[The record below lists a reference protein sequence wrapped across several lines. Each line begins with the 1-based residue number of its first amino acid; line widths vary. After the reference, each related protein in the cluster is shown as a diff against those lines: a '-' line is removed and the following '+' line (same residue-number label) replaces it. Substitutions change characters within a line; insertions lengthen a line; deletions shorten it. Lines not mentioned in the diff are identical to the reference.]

1 MGDLFS
7 DYPLGAAWDEM
18 FDAAGK
24 PRPCSEAV
32 HDVVRGLPSDELRAR
47 ADALALS
54 FLDRGV
60 TFALGGEER
69 PFPLDI
75 VPRIITADEWAVLAK
90 GVAQRVRALEA
101 FLADVYDSG
110 QIFVDGVMP
119 RRLIAT
125 SAHFHRAAADVT
137 PANGVRVLVSGID
150 VIRDEA
156 GKFRVLEDNIR
167 TPSGVSYVIENRR
180 AMTHGLPEAFSSH
193 RIMPVS
199 DYPQR
204 LLAAAR
210 AAAPDGAVDAE
221 VVVLTPGIYNSAYFE
236 HALLAR
242 LMGVELVE
250 GRDLVCRGNRVYM
263 RTTSGERRV
272 DVIYRRIDDDFLDP
286 LHFQADSVIGCPGLL
301 NAARDGGVTI
311 CNAVGNGIA
320 DDKLVYSYVPDM
332 VRYYLSE
339 EPILHNVD
347 TYRLDDPDTLRW
359 VLEHVAELVLKPVDA
374 SGGKGIVIGPAADK
388 ETLAELTLKV
398 AADPRGWVAQTV
410 VSLSTVPTLI
420 EDQLRPRHVDLRPFA
435 VNDGEEIYVLP
446 GGLTRVALPEGQ
458 LVVNSSQGGGSKD
471 TWVLAGPGSLD
482 ESEPPVAEEPARR
495 ASRGTTSDPGPRH
508 LGAVPALHQQAAQQ
522 QQAAGER
529 QERERLRDRAFREGP
544 SQPIGGPSC

>member
-1 MGDLFS
+1 MADLFQ
-7 DYPLGAAWDEM
+7 DYPLGLAWDEM
-18 FDAAGK
+18 FERPGAPRAAA
-24 PRPCSEAV
+24 EAV
-32 HDVVRGLPSDELRAR
+32 YDAVRLLASDELRAR

-75 VPRIITADEWAVLAK
+75 VPRVITAEEWAVLSR
-90 GVAQRVRALEA
+90 GVAQRIRALEA
-101 FLADVYDSG
+101 FLADVYDG
-110 QIFVDGVMP
+110 GRIFSDGVMP

-137 PANGVRVLVSGID
+137 PANGVRVLVGGID
-150 VIRDEA
+150 VIRDEQ
-156 GKFRVLEDNIR
+156 GEFRVLEDNIR

-180 AMTHGLPEAFSSH
+180 AMTHGLPEAFGTH
-193 RIMPVS
+193 RILPVS

-210 AAAPDGAVDAE
+210 AAAPSGAADAE
-221 VVVLTPGIYNSAYFE
+221 VVVLTPGVYNSAYFE

-286 LHFQADSVIGCPGLL
+286 MHFQADSMIGCPGLL

-320 DDKLVYSYVPDM
+320 DDKLVYIYVPDM
-332 VRYYLSE
+332 IRYYLHE
-339 EPILHNVD
+339 EPILKNVE
-347 TYRLDDPDTLRW
+347 TYRLDEPDTLKW
-359 VLEHVAELVLKPVDA
+359 VLEHLNELVLKPVDA
-374 SGGKGIVIGPAADK
+374 SGGKGIVIGPRAN
-388 ETLAELTLKV
+388 ETQLAVLRAKV
-398 AADPRGWVAQTV
+398 IADPRGWIAQQV
-410 VSLSTVPTLI
+410 VQLSTVPTLVG
-420 EDQLRPRHVDLRPFA
+420 DLLRPRHVDLRPFA
-435 VNDGEEIYVLP
+435 VNDGKEVYVLP

-471 TWVLAGPGSLD
+471 TWVLAADDAHHEVPPNAALD
-482 ESEPPVAEEPARR
+482 VHRVP
-495 ASRGTTSDPGPRH
+495 RGAAPDPGPMH
-508 LGAVPALHQQAAQQ
+508 GQHQQVQQ
-522 QQAAGER
+522 QQ
-529 QERERLRDRAFREGP
+529 Q
-544 SQPIGGPSC
+544 QVQQ

>member
-1 MGDLFS
+1 MADLFQ
-7 DYPLGAAWDEM
+7 DYPLGSAWDEM
-18 FDAAGK
+18 FGAQDQ
-24 PRPCSEAV
+24 PREAVAAV
-32 HDVVRGLPSDELRAR
+32 HDTVRNLAVDELRSR

-75 VPRIITADEWAVLAK
+75 VPRIITAAEWAGLAA
-90 GVAQRVRALEA
+90 GVTQRVRALEA
-101 FLADVYDSG
+101 FLADVYDRG
-110 QIFVDGVMP
+110 QVFIDGVIP
-119 RRLIAT
+119 KRLIAT
-125 SAHFHRAAADVT
+125 SAHFHRAAADVV

-150 VIRDEA
+150 VIRDQD
-156 GKFRVLEDNIR
+156 GQFRVLEDNIR

-180 AMTHGLPEAFSSH
+180 AMTHGLPEAFSAH

-210 AAAPDGAVDAE
+210 AAAPDGAADAE
-221 VVVLTPGIYNSAYFE
+221 VVVLTPGVYNSAYFE

-250 GRDLVCRGNRVYM
+250 GRDLFCRRNRVYM
-263 RTTSGERRV
+263 RTTNGEKRV

-286 LHFQADSVIGCPGLL
+286 LHFRPDSTLGCPGLL

-320 DDKLVYSYVPDM
+320 DDKLVYTYVPDLI
-332 VRYYLSE
+332 RYYLSE
-339 EPILHNVD
+339 EPLLGNVD
-347 TYRLDDPDTLRW
+347 TYRLDDAGDTETLPW
-359 VLEHVAELVLKPVDA
+359 VLAHLDELVLKPVDA
-374 SGGKGIVIGPAADK
+374 SGGKGIVIGPAADQA
-388 ETLAELTLKV
+388 TLAALKERV
-398 AADPRGWVAQTV
+398 QADPRGWIAQQV
-410 VSLSTVPTLI
+410 VQLSTVPTLI
-420 EDQLRPRHVDLRPFA
+420 DDRLRPRHVDLRPFA
-435 VNDGEEIYVLP
+435 VNDGDEIYVLP

-471 TWVLAGPGSLD
+471 TWVLAPD
-482 ESEPPVAEEPARR
+482 DDPAEAVAAVQARPK
-495 ASRGTTSDPGPRH
+495 ATASDPGPLH
-508 LGAVPALHQQAAQQ
+508 ALVAPPALRQQMAQQ
-522 QQAAGER
+522 QQFPVHPRLHQQQAQQQQQQGPAGSA
-529 QERERLRDRAFREGP
+529 DSP
-544 SQPIGGPSC
+544 C